1 METENKII
9 ALFLEDKKPKT
20 IRGIAKHIHADYRIT
35 HTAAQRLLKKKIL
48 FGEIIGKS
56 MLCTLN
62 NSFLGIE
69 VYTAEAQRKDSV
81 LKKGQLQFAYKE
93 IMTKVGT
100 GLFVLLLFGSYAKR
114 KQTKTSDIDLLFI
127 SNEAQFEEKITR
139 ITSLLPL
146 KIHALVFTEEEF
158 IRMKN
163 AKKRNIAQ
171 EVIENNVILY
181 GTETYYVI
189 KNA

>member
-1 METENKII
+1 M
-9 ALFLEDKKPKT
+9 
-20 IRGIAKHIHADYRIT
+20 
-35 HTAAQRLLKKKIL
+35 
-48 FGEIIGKS
+48 
-56 MLCTLN
+56 
-62 NSFLGIE
+62 
-69 VYTAEAQRKDSV
+69 
-81 LKKGQLQFAYKE
+81 
-93 IMTKVGT
+93 
-100 GLFVLLLFGSYAKR
+100 
-114 KQTKTSDIDLLFI
+114 
-127 SNEAQFEEKITR
+127 
-139 ITSLLPL
+139 LPL